1 MIMVLNKKSVDC
13 DVFEIAAKSYF
24 GDKKIERINL
34 RCFIAWTLLPSEER
48 KDVVI
53 HTPLGH
59 MHGIKKVSV
68 DVVLAKKILAKH
80 FDLEGFHMLYTGNI
94 SGTIYFK

>member
-1 MIMVLNKKSVDC
+1 MIPYKKSVDC

-24 GDKKIERINL
+24 VDKEIDRINL
-34 RCFIAWTLLPSEER
+34 RCFIAWTLLPSKER

-53 HTPLGH
+53 DTPLGH
-59 MHGIKKVSV
+59 MNGVKKVSV

-80 FDLEGFHMLYTGNI
+80 FNLEGFCMLYTGNI